1 MYNSNSRLG
10 APRGP
15 SACPRC
21 DMNLVD
27 EGLLAHELPQR
38 LPLRTLLGRD
48 ALPLVRTVSP
58 HCAGYCVDV
67 SRRLGRRDLQP
78 VCLLQSGG
86 SRHDTRILP
95 WLGPHPA
102 HTHLSPQWSTAC
114 LLPGFRAAFLALR
127 RMYSRMFCS
136 AFSSL
141 GLIRMGEH
149 GACSAALSE
158 SLLVSYRPLAL
169 ELSSSRARRNPLVLC
184 LAGIREIRGLPG
196 YAKYYRVFWKTRSR
210 CRRAWRQRAGPYD
223 VGAPLQTLRAA
234 GVRAHRS

>member
-1 MYNSNSRLG
+1 MAAEEARSAHEMYNSNSRLG

-114 LLPGFRAAFLALR
+114 LLPGFRAAFFALR

-149 GACSAALSE
+149 AQLHSRELASILQAASA
-158 SLLVSYRPLAL
+158 
-169 ELSSSRARRNPLVLC
+169 RAR
-184 LAGIREIRGLPG
+184 
-196 YAKYYRVFWKTRSR
+196 
-210 CRRAWRQRAGPYD
+210 
-223 VGAPLQTLRAA
+223 GATLRDF
-234 GVRAHRS
+234 V

>member
-86 SRHDTRILP
+86 SRHNTPILP

-102 HTHLSPQWSTAC
+102 QTHLSPRRSTAC
-114 LLPGFRAAFLALR
+114 LLPGFRAAFFALR

-149 GACSAALSE
+149 ARLLSRELASVLQAASARAQLFAREAQPSGT
-158 SLLVSYRPLAL
+158 LFDGYTRDPRPT
-169 ELSSSRARRNPLVLC
+169 R
-184 LAGIREIRGLPG
+184 IR
-196 YAKYYRVFWKTRSR
+196 
-210 CRRAWRQRAGPYD
+210 Q
-223 VGAPLQTLRAA
+223 
-234 GVRAHRS
+234 VR